1 MCCDA
6 PAVCPAVQYQTA
18 AVHVPGYVR
27 ELSARLHRVKQ
38 QLQRKQQ
45 SGEPS
50 LADIAAAAG
59 VSIKQAEQAFQATSG
74 ALQVRLLYESCH
86 SGC

>member
-1 MCCDA
+1 M
-6 PAVCPAVQYQTA
+6 PVQYQTA

-38 QLQRKQQ
+38 QLQRKHQ
-45 SGEPS
+45 GTEPS

-59 VSIKQAEQAFQATSG
+59 VSLKQAQQALQATSG
-74 ALQVRLLYESCH
+74 ALQVRH
-86 SGC
+86 AVKMTQ